1 LPVLFGVTAA
11 VTLGAAVVMF
21 VLIKPVQ
28 RLMGGVR

>member
-1 LPVLFGVTAA
+1 VTAA

>member
-1 LPVLFGVTAA
+1 VTAA
-11 VTLGAAVVMF
+11 VTLGAAAVMF